1 MLTGE
6 TPFQDQSG
14 NLDDRVI
21 CSNIIRSSLNFPREI
36 DKKSRLLIVKLLQKN
51 PAKRLGC
58 LSNGGDDIKNDNY
71 FAGFDWE
78 KMAAKEMQ
86 TPWKPVIKDS
96 MDVSNFDEF
105 DEEDDPSV
113 GKTFRDPGQGNKYHG
128 SQGWCKDF

>member
-1 MLTGE
+1 M
-6 TPFQDQSG
+6 
-14 NLDDRVI
+14 
-21 CSNIIRSSLNFPREI
+21 
-36 DKKSRLLIVKLLQKN
+36 QKN